1 MSQAPAPA
9 PPPGPFA
16 PAPPPGPFAPAPP
29 PGPYAPAS
37 APGPY
42 AEVAVHLGR
51 VQGTFHYHL
60 PPTLKAVVR
69 PGHLVVVPF
78 GPRRV
83 QGVVVSLTDE
93 SPVPETRPVGG
104 LVDPEPV
111 LRPSQLDLAR
121 WMSEATRST
130 LAESLAIMLPPALS
144 RRADT
149 HYRLLAGDADP
160 RHETEVRLVRLLQA
174 RGPLR
179 GRQLERLLPRRNWRR
194 AAENLQRQGVI
205 AQENVL
211 DEPSVRARVGRRARL
226 AVDPAAARASLGDL
240 GLQSRPAAARRRA
253 ALEALLAEGQP
264 LDPTW
269 LYAEAGAR
277 PEDLRYLEAKG
288 LLAWDEVELV
298 RDPLASTQAI
308 LASAPTLTSEQAAA
322 WAAVRPPLDAHAYD
336 TFLLHGVTGSGKTEI
351 YLRAVEH
358 TLSLHRS
365 ALVLVPE
372 IALTPQTVQRFMA
385 RLPGRVG
392 LLHSSLS
399 EGERYDTWRRC
410 RSGELDVVIGAR
422 SALFAPLPDIGLIV
436 LDEAHD
442 DSFKEQEHAPRYN
455 AREAAQAYARRL
467 AAVCLMG
474 TATPDIVTYTRA
486 DRGDIRLLRL
496 PQRIL
501 GHRGRLADQASRLGV
516 RSRYRNLEAE
526 ASEIEL
532 PPVHVIDMRQELR
545 SGNRSLFSRSL
556 DQALAET
563 LQAGQQAILFLNRR
577 GTATYVFCR
586 DCGWAARCPRCGTPL
601 TFHQPAA
608 DLLCHHCGYRRARPT
623 RCPNCRSTRVRE
635 FGAGTQRIQSEVEQ
649 RYPAARTL
657 RWDWD
662 VTRRK
667 GSHDVILAHFAAHR
681 ADVLIGTQMLAKG
694 LDLPLVTL
702 VGVISA
708 DTGLH
713 VPDYRSAERT
723 FQVLSQVAGRAG
735 RSMLGGQVILQTFHP
750 EHHAIRAAAA
760 HDYAGFYRAELEQ
773 RRELGYPPFSRL
785 VRLVG
790 LRPTDSLAERE
801 GSALVRRMRAAAEA
815 GVEISGPVPCFYSRR
830 RGLARW
836 QILLRGSNPAPAA
849 PIDLPEGWSID
860 VDPVS
865 LL

>member
-1 MSQAPAPA
+1 MSSALTPANA
-9 PPPGPFA
+9 PGPFA
-16 PAPPPGPFAPAPP
+16 PANAPGPF
-29 PGPYAPAS
+29 APAS

-60 PPTLKAVVR
+60 TPLLKTVVR

-83 QGVVVSLTDE
+83 QGVVVALTDA
-93 SPVPETRPVGG
+93 SPVPETRPLDG

-111 LRPSQLDLAR
+111 LTPAQLDLAR

-130 LAESLAIMLPPALS
+130 LAESLAIMLPPGLS

-149 HYRLLAGDADP
+149 RYRLLAGDADP
-160 RHETEVRLVRLLQA
+160 RRETELRLVRLLQE

-179 GRQLERLLPRRNWRR
+179 GRQLERLLPRRNWRH
-194 AAENLQRQGVI
+194 AAENLQRRGVI
-205 AQENVL
+205 ARENVL
-211 DEPSVRARVGRRARL
+211 DEPSVRARVGRRARM
-226 AVDPAAARASLGDL
+226 AVDPATARAALSDLGDP
-240 GLQSRPAAARRRA
+240 QRPAAARRRA
-253 ALEALLAEGQP
+253 ALEALLAEGRP

-298 RDPLASTQAI
+298 RDPLAGTQAI
-308 LASAPTLTSEQAAA
+308 LASAPKLTSEQVAA
-322 WAAVRPPLDAHAYD
+322 WAAVRPPIDAHAYD

-358 TLSLHRS
+358 TLGLHRS

-372 IALTPQTVQRFMA
+372 IALTPQTVQRFTA

-399 EGERYDTWRRC
+399 EGERFDTWRRC

-467 AAVCLMG
+467 AAVCLLG

-501 GHRGRLADQASRLGV
+501 GHRGLLADQASRLGV
-516 RSRYRNLEAE
+516 SSRYRNLEAE
-526 ASEIEL
+526 ANEIEL
-532 PPVHVIDMRQELR
+532 PPVQVVDMRQELR
-545 SGNRSLFSRSL
+545 TGNRSLFSRAL
-556 DQALAET
+556 DHALAAT
-563 LQAGQQAILFLNRR
+563 LDAGQQAILFLNRR

-586 DCGWAARCPRCGTPL
+586 DCGWAARCPRCRTPL

-608 DLLCHHCGYRRARPT
+608 DLICHHCGYRRTRPT
-623 RCPNCRSTRVRE
+623 RCPNCRGTRVRE
-635 FGAGTQRIQSEVEQ
+635 FGAGTQRIQAEVEQ
-649 RYPAARTL
+649 RYPTARTL

-735 RSMLGGQVILQTFHP
+735 RSLLGGQVILQTFHP

-790 LRPTDSLAERE
+790 LRPADSLAERE
-801 GSALVRRMRAAAEA
+801 GGVLVKRMRAAAAEA
-815 GVEISGPVPCFYSRR
+815 GVEISGPVPCFYSRQ

-836 QILLRGSNPAPAA
+836 QILLRGPNPAPVA
-849 PIDLPEGWSID
+849 PIELPDGWSID

-865 LL
+865 ML